1 MSKQEKSGRTSWLFL
16 FAVASLGAS
25 PCLAAG
31 TDIPASKP
39 EAAAPPVADKLQAYH
54 ATMSQTPLPKKGCF
68 KSTYPS
74 TAWVEVP
81 CATPPNRPYPPAS
94 GRVPEIV
101 GNGNDFSAQANGG
114 LISSAT
120 GSFDSVTGVISE
132 SDGGTNNRFS
142 LQLNTNG
149 NFSSP
154 ACSGAKVPSQCTGWQ
169 QFVYSNG
176 YGGFIQYWLLNYAAT
191 CPSGW
196 NTYGTDCWRNGSGL
210 VSVPEQPIT
219 NLAQLRVTGNANA
232 GGTDSIVISAPA
244 GEGGSN
250 AANEDSVLGLAKG
263 WQAAEF
269 NVFGDCCGTQANF
282 NGGTTIVV
290 RTTVINGTTNA
301 PTCTSNGTT
310 GETNNLTLATPC
322 STVGGTSPAVVF
334 KESNPPASIWVY
346 TGTPCS
352 GSSCPGWSLLD
363 DNNDGVRIAAGGNNL
378 YQLHN
383 TGKIWHYTGTP
394 CSGSSCPGWTMLDDN
409 PVALQ
414 IAADSNNNLY
424 QLHNT
429 GKIWHYTGTPCSGTS
444 CPGWTMLDD
453 NPAAAT
459 IVAASGNLYELH
471 NTGKIWHYT
480 GTPCSG
486 NSCPGWQQLDGNPKT
501 VAIAA
506 DGSNIYQLHNDGEIW
521 RYTGTPCNATTC
533 PGWQLLDNNPAA
545 LAIVASGGNL
555 YELHNTGKIWQYTNT
570 PCSGSSCPGWKLL
583 DDNPA
588 ALDIAADG
596 NNLYQLHKTGKIWR
610 YTGTPCSGETC
621 SGWQMLDNNPIAGRI
636 AAAGGHL
643 YEMHLAIQPLGGLC
657 YDCR

>member
-1 MSKQEKSGRTSWLFL
+1 M
-16 FAVASLGAS
+16 
-25 PCLAAG
+25 
-31 TDIPASKP
+31 
-39 EAAAPPVADKLQAYH
+39 ADKLQAYH

-81 CATPPNRPYPPAS
+81 CGTPPNRPYPPAS

-120 GSFDSVTGVISE
+120 GSFDSVTGVSSE

-154 ACSGAKVPSQCTGWQ
+154 ACAGAKVPSQCTGWQ

-196 NTYGTDCWRNGSGL
+196 NTYGSDCWRNGSGL

-219 NLAQLRVTGNANA
+219 NLAQLRVTGNATA

-282 NGGTTIVV
+282 NGGATIVV
-290 RTTVINGTTNA
+290 RTTVINGTTHA
-301 PTCTSNGTT
+301 PTCTSNGYT

-322 STVGGTSPAVVF
+322 STVGGTSPAIVF

-409 PVALQ
+409 P
-414 IAADSNNNLY
+414 
-424 QLHNT
+424 
-429 GKIWHYTGTPCSGTS
+429 
-444 CPGWTMLDD
+444 
-453 NPAAAT
+453 AAAT

-486 NSCPGWQQLDGNPKT
+486 SSCPGWQQLDNNPKT

-596 NNLYQLHKTGKIWR
+596 NNLYELQKTGKIYR